1 MTSPD
6 PESELTQGVH
16 EPVSEKLGVR
26 IACALQVQ
34 GHDALRRVA
43 VTEKNGVITLRGN
56 VSNDYLIQL
65 ALEIV
70 RRDPDV
76 REVINTISIRG
87 PQISVDSEIPP
98 AAP

>member
-6 PESELTQGVH
+6 PEAERTQGAH
-16 EPVSEKLGVR
+16 EPVSETLGAR
-26 IACALQVQ
+26 ITRALQVQ

-43 VTEKNGVITLRGN
+43 VTEKDGVITLSGK

-76 REVINTISIRG
+76 REVINTMSIRG
-87 PQISVDSEIPP
+87 PQISVDSEVPP